1 MKDIR
6 TQKDFDAELAA
17 GGERFVFFY
26 SGWCHFCTTFLPSL
40 EEHAKG
46 SQVVFVKLCV
56 DDLPKLEEH
65 FGVEVVPSVLFFK
78 DGKLA
83 KRLDGVL
90 GRGLSEEKLLAFA
103 KTCGIKTE

>member
-1 MKDIR
+1 MKDIK

-26 SGWCHFCTTFLPSL
+26 SGWCSFCTTFLPAL
-40 EEHAKG
+40 EEHSEA

-56 DDLPKLEEH
+56 DDLPRLEEH
-65 FGVEVVPSVLFFK
+65 FGVEVVPSVLFFRG
-78 DGKLA
+78 GKLA

-90 GRGLSEEKLLAFA
+90 GRGLSEKKLLAFA
-103 KTCGIKTE
+103 KECGIKAG

>member
-26 SGWCHFCTTFLPSL
+26 SGWCHFCTSFLPSL
-40 EEHAKG
+40 EGHAKG
-46 SQVVFVKLCV
+46 SRVVFVKLCV
-56 DDLPKLEEH
+56 DELPALEEH
-65 FGVEVVPSVLFFK
+65 FCVEVVPSVLFFR
-78 DGKLA
+78 DGKLV

-90 GRGLSEEKLLAFA
+90 GRGLSEEKLLSFA
-103 KTCGIKTE
+103 KECGIKTA

>member
-6 TQKDFDAELAA
+6 TQKDFDAELEA

-26 SGWCHFCTTFLPSL
+26 SGWCHFCTTFLPAL
-40 EEHAKG
+40 EEHANG

-56 DDLPKLEEH
+56 DDLPGLEEH

-103 KTCGIKTE
+103 RTCGIKTE